1 MVAKGVAASATLGI
15 CKSKERSYM
24 MKSQSICKI
33 IGVSVLAFGFG
44 ILISFFL
51 PETILVVL
59 EAIVIVAVGVLF
71 FLHK

>member
-1 MVAKGVAASATLGI
+1 
-15 CKSKERSYM
+15 M

-51 PETILVVL
+51 PETVLVVL